1 MLTQRLFSSAR
12 RKLLVTGIG
21 NDRKGIAR
29 DISSLIFNE
38 EGHIKESRIT
48 KFQETFTLTF
58 LVEILEKNIE
68 SFRESIQKS
77 REKLSIHLDA
87 SELNTEVVPTA
98 PKKALLSIVSE
109 QDPSTLN
116 SLSTF
121 LTRHGIVVNKV
132 ETNSFSAPMGGTEL
146 YNCVI
151 SMNLNQDFSNFQE
164 KLRELEDGQIVS
176 LELRQ
181 DSEMF

>member
-21 NDRKGIAR
+21 SDRKGIAR

-38 EGHIKESRIT
+38 EGQIKESRIT

-68 SFRESIQKS
+68 SFKESIQKS

-87 SELNTEVVPTA
+87 TEANQAA
-98 PKKALLSIVSE
+98 PQKALLSIVSE
-109 QDPSTLN
+109 QDPCTLN
-116 SLSTF
+116 VLSTF
-121 LTRHGIVVNKV
+121 LTRHGVVVNKV
-132 ETNSFSAPMGGTEL
+132 ETNSFLAPMGGTEL

-151 SMNLNQDFSNFQE
+151 SMNLNQDISNFQE
-164 KLRELEDGQIVS
+164 KLGELEDGQIVS